1 MGTILAFRR
10 DDEAAVPLAKP
21 VGGSLGEII
30 IFPGVRIERG
40 LWRDKPAE
48 TGAPSR
54 RRAQGRRKK

>member
-10 DDEAAVPLAKP
+10 DDEAAVPLAET
-21 VGGSLGEII
+21 GERLAWRDHHLSR
-30 IFPGVRIERG
+30 VRIERG
-40 LWRDKPAE
+40 LWRDTPTE

>member
-10 DDEAAVPLAKP
+10 DDEAVPLAKP
-21 VGGSLGEII
+21 LSGSLGEII